1 MNGKSKCK
9 VLKDIRK
16 KIAAEND
23 IAYVTSECKYQGECS
38 GTCPKCEAELR
49 YLEEELVK
57 RKNLGKTVAVAG
69 IAAALVV
76 GSTGCALKIPDQ
88 TAGLPPVQDTTYET
102 QPFDEKADGET
113 IEMLGDIAMPEDPT

>member
-16 KIAAEND
+16 KIAEAND
-23 IAYVTSECKYQGECS
+23 IAYVTSECQYQGECS

-49 YLEEELVK
+49 YLEEELTK
-57 RKNLGKTVAVAG
+57 RRNLGKTVAVAG

-76 GSTGCALKIPDQ
+76 SSSGCTISFKNQ
-88 TAGLPPVQDTTYET
+88 TAGAPLPQDTTSQTQPSDTAPSAT
-102 QPFDEKADGET
+102 QPFDDELMGEP
-113 IEMLGDIAMPEDPT
+113 L